1 MYIVWSK
8 PMCPQC
14 DEAKA
19 ILRNNQIQYEERI
32 IGQGWTKEQLLEQV
46 PQARSVPQIFA
57 NDEYVGGVSQLRKLM
72 S

>member
-19 ILRNNQIQYEERI
+19 ILRNKQIQYEERV

-46 PQARSVPQIFA
+46 PHARSVPQIFA